1 MVLFSRTVKPGWP
14 EKERSTTLTLP
25 SMIRLTSTNFKC
37 ASSCNGEVVSAGAVT
52 AYHPS
57 RNMFV

>member
-1 MVLFSRTVKPGWP
+1 MAGT
-14 EKERSTTLTLP
+14 ERCTTLTLP